1 MRKKYA
7 LKKILIVTG
16 IPVAYA
22 FVMRFVFDVHALSD
36 FIAVMSLTFFICL
49 PFGMGVLTVTL
60 SDVEKVK
67 SLRYRV
73 LMPWVP
79 IVAFFMLTLLLSVE
93 GWACWLMMLPVF
105 LILASLG
112 GLAAGYFKLKK
123 HSSANRLN
131 VSMVFALPLLLF
143 PVEDAVSFSPGVY
156 EAYTFIDIQAPSQ
169 TIWNN
174 VLRVKQITAA
184 EDKGMLTNLLGFPR
198 PLKAELNYA
207 GVGASRKAVF
217 TKGLVFN
224 EVVLDYEDKVNMHFS
239 ITPNTYQIPST
250 TLDKHILI
258 GGDYFNVTDGT
269 YKLQQ
274 LKSNTYRLHLYSHF
288 TVTTSFNF
296 YAGLW
301 AGWIMKD
308 IQNNIL
314 QVLKKRCEA
323 AR

>member
-1 MRKKYA
+1 
-7 LKKILIVTG
+7 
-16 IPVAYA
+16 
-22 FVMRFVFDVHALSD
+22 
-36 FIAVMSLTFFICL
+36 
-49 PFGMGVLTVTL
+49 
-60 SDVEKVK
+60 
-67 SLRYRV
+67 
-73 LMPWVP
+73 
-79 IVAFFMLTLLLSVE
+79 
-93 GWACWLMMLPVF
+93 
-105 LILASLG
+105 
-112 GLAAGYFKLKK
+112 
-123 HSSANRLN
+123 
-131 VSMVFALPLLLF
+131 MVFALPLLLF

-184 EDKGMLTNLLGFPR
+184 EDKGTLTNLLGFPR

-217 TKGLVFN
+217 TKGLEFN
-224 EVVLDYEDKVNMHFS
+224 EVVLDYEDQVKMHFS
-239 ITPNTYQIPST
+239 INANTYQIPST

-274 LKSNTYRLHLYSHF
+274 INSNTYRLHLYSHF

-296 YAGLW
+296 YAGMW

-323 AR
+323 AH